1 MDIILHNKNKKRKL
15 WLFRPAVLVTF
26 VLFLSGLTYALM
38 MQWQIQ
44 KMEAETAQ
52 LQHDCAAKQEEA
64 KQAEA
69 QYIAK
74 PKSRKQ
80 LNSLLENHL
89 ALEQR
94 VKQGRDYIKAEV
106 AKLKELDRVKAYLS
120 KSAQLR
126 ELKEKNQTLYQQVE
140 EKKKR
145 YRDLN
150 KKAQEG

>member
-1 MDIILHNKNKKRKL
+1 MLHKENKKRNL
-15 WLFRPAVLVTF
+15 WFLRPVVLVTL
-26 VLFLSGLTYALM
+26 VLFLAGLTYALV

-44 KMEAETAQ
+44 KEEAETAQ
-52 LQHDCAAKQEEA
+52 LQQDCAAKQEEA

-80 LNSLLENHL
+80 LNNLLENYL
-89 ALEQR
+89 AREQR

-106 AKLKELDRVKAYLS
+106 DKLKELDRVKAYLS